1 MCCSGEERP
10 ADLECQRGQ
19 AAESGHRPE
28 EGAGG
33 SGDGAGSHAD
43 LDELD
48 PSESEELERAAVRGP
63 RSDQR

>member
-1 MCCSGEERP
+1 MCRSGEERP

-19 AAESGHRPE
+19 AAESGQRSA

-33 SGDGAGSHAD
+33 SGNRAGSHAV

-48 PSESEELERAAVRGP
+48 P
-63 RSDQR
+63 